1 MAAFVFEWDVIGYS
15 VALLSIHYL
24 SLSKRASWKKSTSR
38 LQREL
43 KTDQNI
49 RTENLKRF
57 PSKFNSGDL
66 FR

>member
-38 LQREL
+38 LQHEL

-49 RTENLKRF
+49 RTEN
-57 PSKFNSGDL
+57 
-66 FR
+66 